1 MLLDHLRHSIAAV
14 HSPKALQPFRSAV
27 WRALEEN
34 RLTDEQAQEL
44 AEAIEAR
51 AQGFQRPAWP
61 VPLPSQ
67 RAARVVPPPA
77 PAPSS
82 PDRAVS
88 IERRRVVSSEGWMP
102 PELARHFTQ
111 GERAAL
117 AVVARETIGRG
128 ACVLF
133 VDAIGAFSG
142 ACRSLVKRALAKAA
156 VLGLVSR
163 AERRVSGDRNDASLV
178 QITSPQWARWLWR
191 RRRGRAKPK
200 GGGGATNVATTCNP
214 VSSKRSKPTSGSLAP
229 AVGGGAAPQSGLRG
243 AGGTLTAQTGPIPS
257 RWTRLR
263 GLEPTGP

>member
-1 MLLDHLRHSIAAV
+1 M
-14 HSPKALQPFRSAV
+14 

-51 AQGFQRPAWP
+51 AQAFQRPTRP
-61 VPLPSQ
+61 VPLPTQ
-67 RAARVVPPPA
+67 RAARVAPPPVPPA

-82 PDRAVS
+82 PDRAAS
-88 IERRRVVSSEGWMP
+88 TERRRVVSSEGWMP

-163 AERRVSGDRNDASLV
+163 TERRVRGDRNDASLV

-200 GGGGATNVATTCNP
+200 GGGWGHE
-214 VSSKRSKPTSGSLAP
+214 
-229 AVGGGAAPQSGLRG
+229 RG
-243 AGGTLTAQTGPIPS
+243 YDL
-257 RWTRLR
+257 
-263 GLEPTGP
+263 

>member
-1 MLLDHLRHSIAAV
+1 M
-14 HSPKALQPFRSAV
+14 
-27 WRALEEN
+27 
-34 RLTDEQAQEL
+34 
-44 AEAIEAR
+44 
-51 AQGFQRPAWP
+51 
-61 VPLPSQ
+61 
-67 RAARVVPPPA
+67 
-77 PAPSS
+77 
-82 PDRAVS
+82 
-88 IERRRVVSSEGWMP
+88 VSSEGWMP

-163 AERRVSGDRNDASLV
+163 TERRVSGDRNDASVV

-200 GGGGATNVATTCNP
+200 GGVGPRTWLRPVTQYLLRDRSPRRGRSPPPWGARRLPVRASGARVA
-214 VSSKRSKPTSGSLAP
+214 
-229 AVGGGAAPQSGLRG
+229 
-243 AGGTLTAQTGPIPS
+243 PS
-257 RWTRLR
+257 RPERDQSR
-263 GLEPTGP
+263 AAGPAYGGSNPPDRDANSPDH